1 MSILCLNLYASCVE
15 KTESFNGFALIGEG
29 SKTKMRDPTQI
40 INIILSDKH
49 TSYDRKQEVNKNN
62 LI

>member
-1 MSILCLNLYASCVE
+1 MHPVLK

-40 INIILSDKH
+40 ISIILSDKH
-49 TSYDRKQEVNKNN
+49 TSCDRKQEVNKNN